1 MPLLRLSF
9 VVKEVIKE
17 LNALC
22 GTQTTDVEENDVME
36 DMLEVILIIHL
47 LLHYCLHSSTSKAQ
61 HYIIV
66 DISTEISLT
75 YASREEVDSIRTTYG
90 MQPVKISHHLCIFV
104 KVCEE
109 HRGSAGKI
117 THLALVELD
126 NDVDDGM

>member
-47 LLHYCLHSSTSKAQ
+47 LLHNRLHSGTSKTQ
-61 HYIIV
+61 HNIIV

-75 YASREEVDSIRTTYG
+75 YASHKEVESIRTTYG
-90 MQPVKISHHLCIFV
+90 M
-104 KVCEE
+104 
-109 HRGSAGKI
+109 
-117 THLALVELD
+117 
-126 NDVDDGM
+126 